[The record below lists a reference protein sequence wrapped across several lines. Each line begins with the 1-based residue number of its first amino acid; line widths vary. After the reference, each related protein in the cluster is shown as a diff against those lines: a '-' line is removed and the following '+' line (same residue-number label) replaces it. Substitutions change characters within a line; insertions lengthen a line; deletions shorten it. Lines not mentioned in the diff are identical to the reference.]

1 MRNLVEYP
9 LMPDEVLAAVD
20 KAIED
25 RAAKQHVGD
34 IDLVALHA
42 IKQLLLARPFVVE
55 DICAKDR
62 ENYT

>member
-25 RAAKQHVGD
+25 RAAKQHIGD

-42 IKQLLLARPFVVE
+42 IKQLLARPFVVE
-55 DICAKDR
+55 GICAKDQ